1 MLFPAPDKTGRM
13 TRQLLIASLFL
24 VGCATTSGAGGGG
37 GGSKNSGP
45 FQGKEAVEK
54 RRKEIFDASKAA
66 LDCMKVKQGE
76 ATAKGGIFAV
86 TAAADGKLSAQ
97 KVQWDG
103 PQPMAQCI
111 VDAANK
117 TAITP
122 LAGPPVGA
130 LWEFWAP
137 GIQPKAPEQPSDME
151 TKMQAL
157 QNGAANDVDF
167 CYQNNLPPDFP
178 VDIAVAFFVTGDGN
192 VYAPT
197 VVDSNSKDGGY
208 DSCVLGIVSK
218 LHFPTLAVEY
228 PLPVT
233 LKWHR
238 GKIEKL

>member
-1 MLFPAPDKTGRM
+1 MI
-13 TRQLLIASLFL
+13 RQLMLASLFF

-37 GGSKNSGP
+37 GGKNSGP

-54 RRKEIFDASKAA
+54 RRKEIFDASKVAN
-66 LDCMKVKQGE
+66 DCMKGKPGDT
-76 ATAKGGIFAV
+76 AAKGGIFAV
-86 TAAADGKLSAQ
+86 VATSDGKMTG
-97 KVQWDG
+97 KIVQWDG

-111 VDAANK
+111 VDAAAK

-137 GIQPKAPEQPSDME
+137 GVQPKQPEQPEDLES
-151 TKMQAL
+151 KMQAL
-157 QNGAANDVDF
+157 QNEAGSDVDA
-167 CYQNNLPPDFP
+167 CYQANLPTDFP
-178 VDIAVAFFVTGDGN
+178 VDIAVAFYVTHDGV

-197 VVDSNSKDGGY
+197 VIDSNSKDGGY
-208 DSCVLGIVSK
+208 DSCVLGVVAK
-218 LHFPTLAVEY
+218 LKFPTIKVEQ

-238 GKIEKL
+238 GKLEKL